1 MDVKFICTEMKKKT
15 FLSFL
20 AQWISTAGKLI
31 LRPLQNT
38 WCSFFFR
45 RSIWCGSARLL
56 YIAISDIFYFNCCA
70 EFIVFIVRARA
81 PSLCRCAP
89 PALRVL
95 LVRRLHKF
103 TLHLFSIIH
112 CRRKCYMPRCA
123 INLLLFDIKRRLSTS
138 STWNWTNELPSL
150 WNDQVECG
158 CYQSTWVIF
167 EVSIFM

>member
-70 EFIVFIVRARA
+70 EFIVFIVRARSQFV
-81 PSLCRCAP
+81 SLCAACPSCVARQAI
-89 PALRVL
+89 AQIHFAFVFNYSLSANM
-95 LVRRLHKF
+95 LHA
-103 TLHLFSIIH
+103 T
-112 CRRKCYMPRCA
+112 RCA

-138 STWNWTNELPSL
+138 SMWNWTNELPSL